1 MNKQLRITGYL
12 KKVSNV
18 KNKTNRVMKKNLEKL
33 RNYTQLREMY
43 LLIHKTVIESKKRNI
58 PRIKENP

>member
-1 MNKQLRITGYL
+1 
-12 KKVSNV
+12 
-18 KNKTNRVMKKNLEKL
+18 MKKNLEKL